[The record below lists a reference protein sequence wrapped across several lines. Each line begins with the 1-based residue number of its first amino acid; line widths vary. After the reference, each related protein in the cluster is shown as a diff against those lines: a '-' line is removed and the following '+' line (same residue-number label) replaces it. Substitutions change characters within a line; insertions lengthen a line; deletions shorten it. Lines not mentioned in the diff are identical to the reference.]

1 MNGKLYIKKF
11 IRDDGETLSFDAEEI
26 YLSENNTLLVR
37 SDPATTAVEFTEED
51 GGEMIRQRGATYSQ
65 PVSGL
70 IVPKSTEYWALC
82 VRLSRFFILNHT
94 YKIVYIK
101 RDGSMFSMNRAWIN
115 AGLQIVPVPYENYS
129 TWTVEFRIG
138 DNFWTEYAEDSQ
150 GKEIYSNSVE
160 LPLLTAG
167 TGGEV
172 WNDITQQTL
181 SGLGNYFTIYGT
193 SISAS
198 INKLEV
204 RGDTFQ
210 QSYTG
215 NNLSPYPYSDGSS
228 KVIRGIT
235 FTAAS
240 DGSVTLNGTND
251 GTANSAYYIRYSD
264 SSSLQFEAGTYY
276 FIPPSDTNV
285 VYAMYDGTS
294 YYDFD
299 SSNNY
304 SRTFPT
310 AKNIRYIYI
319 QVRRGNT
326 TVFNNLKI
334 YPMLTTSPN
343 PTESDYEPYV
353 GGIPAPNPGYPQAV
367 QTVTGEQTVKITGKN
382 LFDINESSKGIYAST
397 MDIAGD
403 SITVTQASSNANALG
418 WISIPNS
425 DDLLGKTATIS
436 VQSFVSGSGSTGPR
450 IMVGAS
456 TGREVY
462 TLRPTSSE
470 KSATFTFPSSYPTS
484 ANGFRLYFYAN
495 TANTGGAVGAY
506 SSYSQVQL
514 EVGTAAT
521 SYDSYHLQS
530 YTINLGKNL
539 FNKSDTSTQLPNTY
553 INTTGVLQAGT
564 NTGTVFAKCQPNAT
578 YTVSKSL
585 SARFIIG
592 ETATLPADGVTVSN
606 IIRDDT
612 ATHLT
617 ITTGPTAQYIV
628 VFCHHSSDTMTLA
641 EIAATVQ
648 IEAGSVA
655 SQYASYFTPIELCK
669 IDDYQDYIYK
679 SGDDW
684 YVHKET
690 EKMVLD
696 GTTNAMTG
704 VYTNGMTE
712 DYNFCSKRMNDM
724 KSGAQVGYC
733 SYLISSTGSPNGANR
748 ETIFFGTQ
756 TNNYLYMG
764 VLSSRTGGLR
774 TLTAFNNYL
783 ETHPATLY
791 YVLATSTDTKITDAT
806 LVSQLEALA
815 GAQAYNGKT
824 VYQTNSATMPAILS
838 VELLQSVGGG
848 ETWDNVGA
856 VWEEGVGGVQTIN
869 VETTQTTYPVW
880 TVTGPCS
887 NPTLQNDTTDT
898 IASFDGMIASGQTL
912 TVDFADNTA
921 YLDSAPVAKYVSGY
935 VSLAPGENAIGF
947 NSDGGST
954 QTSTISWNNII
965 N

>member
-11 IRDDGETLSFDAEEI
+11 IRDDGETLSFDEEEI

-129 TWTVEFRIG
+129 TWTIEFKIG
-138 DNFWTEYAEDSQ
+138 DNFWTEYAEDGQ

-172 WNDITQQTL
+172 WNDVTQQTL
-181 SGLGNYFTIYGT
+181 SGLGNYFTIDGT

-210 QSYTG
+210 QTYTG
-215 NNLSPYPYSDGSS
+215 KNLSPYPYSDGSS

-264 SSSLQFEAGTYY
+264 SSSLQLEAGTYY
-276 FIPPSDTNV
+276 FIPPSNTAV
-285 VYAMYDGTS
+285 GYVMYDGTS
-294 YYDFD
+294 YYDF
-299 SSNNY
+299 SNANNY
-304 SRTFPT
+304 SQTFSS
-310 AKNIRYIYI
+310 AKSIRYIYI

-326 TVFNNLKI
+326 TTFNNLKI

-353 GGIPAPNPGYPQAV
+353 GGIPAPNPDYPQGIQV
-367 QTVTGEQTVKITGKN
+367 VTGEQTVEVTGKN
-382 LFDINESSKGIYAST
+382 KINGSYSEISQTARCTAEASGNGFKITSTTSSGAVYVTIPIPNIASLL
-397 MDIAGD
+397 GQ
-403 SITVTQASSNANALG
+403 TVTVSYSS
-418 WISIPNS
+418 
-425 DDLLGKTATIS
+425 
-436 VQSFVSGSGSTGPR
+436 SGSGIRIGFFYLNSNETATGN
-450 IMVGAS
+450 VS
-456 TGREVY
+456 Y
-462 TLRPTSSE
+462 TETTTLPSSLGDNAGIGIVFYTSNNG
-470 KSATFTFPSSYPTS
+470 SATY
-484 ANGFRLYFYAN
+484 NDI
-495 TANTGGAVGAY
+495 
-506 SSYSQVQL
+506 QL
-514 EVGTAAT
+514 EIGSTAT
-521 SYDSYHLQS
+521 DYESYHLQS
-530 YTINLGKNL
+530 YEVNLGKNIWNSSMEVGGISSTGADL
-539 FNKSDTSTQLPNTY
+539 SNNKRVRSTTKV
-553 INTTGVLQAGT
+553 IV
-564 NTGTVFAKCQPNAT
+564 QPRTT
-578 YTVSKSL
+578 YTL
-585 SARFIIG
+585 SAIPRDSGKVINVAVQGWTSDDTFISQITG
-592 ETATLPADGVTVSN
+592 ADWQTLPLTFTTPANCYKVTLNGRYS
-606 IIRDDT
+606 DDT
-612 ATHLT
+612 AFGTVGESTDAFQNIQLEV
-617 ITTGPTAQYIV
+617 GAN
-628 VFCHHSSDTMTLA
+628 
-641 EIAATVQ
+641 AT
-648 IEAGSVA
+648 E
-655 SQYASYFTPIELCK
+655 YAPYFTPIELCK
-669 IDDYQDYIYK
+669 IGDYQDYIYK
-679 SGDDW
+679 SVDDW

-690 EKMVLD
+690 NKIVLD
-696 GTTNAMTG
+696 GSQTISLSNWRASSTSVGWVYAYNVFNSATIVASSVG
-704 VYTNGMTE
+704 AIVSDKLLAASFTSLFDKTQDNGIALYTNT
-712 DYNFCSKRMNDM
+712 DY
-724 KSGAQVGYC
+724 GLAV
-733 SYLISSTGSPNGANR
+733 
-748 ETIFFGTQ
+748 
-756 TNNYLYMG
+756 
-764 VLSSRTGGLR
+764 RTTDL
-774 TLTAFNNYL
+774 TLTTTSAINTYL
-783 ETHPATLY
+783 TSNSITVY
-791 YVLATSTDTKITDAT
+791 YPLATPTDTKITNTT
-806 LVSQLEALA
+806 LRGQLEALA
-815 GAQAYNGKT
+815 GAQAYNSKT

-848 ETWDNVGA
+848 EVWDNVGA

-912 TVDFADNTA
+912 TVNFADNTA

-935 VSLAPGENAIGF
+935 VSLAPGENVIGF

-954 QTSTISWNNII
+954 QTSTISWDNII

>member
-129 TWTVEFRIG
+129 TWTIEFRIG
-138 DNFWTEYAEDSQ
+138 DNFWTEYAEDGQ

-172 WNDITQQTL
+172 WSDAIQQTL
-181 SGLGNYFTIYGT
+181 SGLGNYFAIDGT

-198 INKLEV
+198 INKLELK
-204 RGDTFQ
+204 GDTFQ
-210 QSYTG
+210 QTYTG
-215 NNLSPYPYSDGSS
+215 KNLSPYPYSDGGS

-251 GTANSAYYIRYSD
+251 GNANSAYYIYYSD

-276 FIPPSDTNV
+276 FVPPSNTAV
-285 VYAMYDGTS
+285 GYVMYDGTS
-294 YYDFD
+294 YYDF
-299 SSNNY
+299 SNANNY
-304 SRTFPT
+304 SQTFSS
-310 AKNIRYIYI
+310 AKSIRYIYI
-319 QVRRGNT
+319 QVRKQNT
-326 TVFNNLKI
+326 TTFNNLKI
-334 YPMLTTSPN
+334 YPMLTTLPN

-353 GGIPAPNPGYPQAV
+353 GGIPAPNPDYPQDV
-367 QTVTGEQTVKITGKN
+367 HVVTGEQTVEVTGKN
-382 LFDINESSKGIYAST
+382 LCNGVSQGYWLTSTAQNAGVSANDSGLIVAIQPNTNYTVSTTASQARYRVAFSDEIYSGT
-397 MDIAGD
+397 TLVCYNG
-403 SITVTQASSNANALG
+403 SNRDG
-418 WISIPNS
+418 TS
-425 DDLLGKTATIS
+425 ATITS
-436 VQSFVSGSGSTGPR
+436 NSGSHKYLIVNATDLTKVQIEEGS
-450 IMVGAS
+450 
-456 TGREVY
+456 
-462 TLRPTSSE
+462 
-470 KSATFTFPSSYPTS
+470 SATTYEPFQSQ
-484 ANGFRLYFYAN
+484 
-495 TANTGGAVGAY
+495 AY
-506 SSYSQVQL
+506 
-514 EVGTAAT
+514 E
-521 SYDSYHLQS
+521 
-530 YTINLGKNL
+530 INLGKNL
-539 FNKSDTSTQLPNTY
+539 LPITMTNQTLNDVSFTVNEDKSIKMSGTATARIEPRIYQSGSGVPRVTLKSGVTY
-553 INTTGVLQAGT
+553 HNCMQEVLYFYSGSYRA
-564 NTGTVFAKCQPNAT
+564 VQPNGDYTPSTDETISYAYIRVENGAT
-578 YTVSKSL
+578 VDKTIYPM
-585 SARFIIG
+585 IIEG
-592 ETATLPADGVTVSN
+592 STATS
-606 IIRDDT
+606 
-612 ATHLT
+612 
-617 ITTGPTAQYIV
+617 
-628 VFCHHSSDTMTLA
+628 
-641 EIAATVQ
+641 
-648 IEAGSVA
+648 
-655 SQYASYFTPIELCK
+655 YAPYFTPIELCK
-669 IDDYQDYIYK
+669 IGDYQDYIYK

-684 YVHKET
+684 YIHKET
-690 EKMVLD
+690 NSKTL
-696 GTTNAMTG
+696 
-704 VYTNGMTE
+704 NGSE
-712 DYNFCSKRMNDM
+712 FGWG
-724 KSGAQVGYC
+724 KSGTSSNNAYYLSTAIFSDINRDGMGVGVSDTHVTPSFSYYFAPQSPNNIFASNVVGLGFNAQQSPATNIDLRIGTG
-733 SYLISSTGSPNGANR
+733 LSSTLN
-748 ETIFFGTQ
+748 
-756 TNNYLYMG
+756 
-764 VLSSRTGGLR
+764 
-774 TLTAFNNYL
+774 TLQLFKDWLASNPVTV
-783 ETHPATLY
+783 Y
-791 YVLATSTDTKITDAT
+791 YALATPTNIQIENPD
-806 LVSQLEALA
+806 LVAQLNALA

-848 ETWDNVGA
+848 EVWDNVGA

-898 IASFDGMIASGQTL
+898 LASFDGMIASGQTL
-912 TVDFADNTA
+912 TVNFADNTA

-935 VSLAPGENAIGF
+935 VSLAPGENVIGF

-954 QTSTISWNNII
+954 QTSTISWDNII